1 MNAFG
6 EFIQQYGATILYT
19 IITAI
24 LGYLGITI
32 KSLISKYL
40 NDKTKRE
47 VVKAC
52 VRAVEQIY
60 DSLHGQEK
68 YDKVV
73 EYATE
78 ILLSKGIEVSASE
91 IKILIEQF
99 VQQMNAELN
108 KDVVALPEAPQQEKT
123 PLLEQDIYK

>member
-1 MNAFG
+1 MNTFG

-32 KSLISKYL
+32 KNLISKYL

-47 VVKAC
+47 IVRAC
-52 VRAVEQIY
+52 VRAVEQMY
-60 DSLHGQEK
+60 KDLHGQEK
-68 YDKVV
+68 VDKVV

-78 ILLSKGIEVSASE
+78 ILMSKGIEISASE
-91 IKILIEQF
+91 IKVLLEQF
-99 VQQMNAELN
+99 VQEMNQEIN
-108 KDVVALPEAPQQEKT
+108 KDVEVLEPVAKKVLNE
-123 PLLEQDIYK
+123 

>member
-32 KSLISKYL
+32 KNLISKYL

-52 VRAVEQIY
+52 VRATEQMFK
-60 DSLHGQEK
+60 DLHGEEK
-68 YDKVV
+68 VQKVI
-73 EYATE
+73 EYATD
-78 ILLSKGIEVSASE
+78 ILLSKGIEISASE
-91 IKILIEQF
+91 IRVLLEQF
-99 VQQMNAELN
+99 VQEMNAELN
-108 KDVVALPEAPQQEKT
+108 KDVPEIPAVVEEKKDET
-123 PLLEQDIYK
+123 IYK